1 MSQPTTTKYPAEFKE
16 RAVKLAVESEQPI
29 AQTARDLGVNENTL
43 HTWIGK
49 YHRAERQEKEG
60 NDEHLYEE
68 LKRLRKENARLK
80 EEREILI
87 KKGGGVL
94 CATAAV
100 KYAWMHQQQAEFPVS
115 RLCRTLAV
123 SRSGY
128 YEWLGRP
135 PSTQAADQQLQ
146 EKVQRYFTQGRGT
159 YGTRR
164 IKHLLAQEGLQVSRR
179 RIGRVLAQAGLRCK
193 TRRRCKAPIAAGQAQ
208 TVAPNQLNRE
218 FTVKEPDTVYVGD
231 ITYLPTGEG
240 WLYLAVVLDL
250 CSRAVVG
257 WSMADHMRAELVN
270 QALAMAIYQRRPATG
285 LIMHT
290 DRGSQYGADSYQ
302 QLLVQHGIQ
311 PSMSRKGNCWDN
323 AVAESF
329 FHTLKTELTYLE
341 DFDTREQ
348 AQTVVFEYIEVFY
361 NRQRCHSANGY
372 LAPLAYE
379 QVLQTNGIFCPEKC

>member
-1 MSQPTTTKYPAEFKE
+1 
-16 RAVKLAVESEQPI
+16 
-29 AQTARDLGVNENTL
+29 
-43 HTWIGK
+43 
-49 YHRAERQEKEG
+49 
-60 NDEHLYEE
+60 
-68 LKRLRKENARLK
+68 
-80 EEREILI
+80 
-87 KKGGGVL
+87 
-94 CATAAV
+94 
-100 KYAWMHQQQAEFPVS
+100 MHQQRTEFKVS
-115 RLCRTLAV
+115 QMCRLLEV

-128 YEWLGRP
+128 YEWLSRP
-135 PSTQAADQQLQ
+135 PRAPGEADQQVQ
-146 EKVQRYFTQGRGT
+146 EKVQRYFAQGRGT

-179 RIGRVLAQAGLRCK
+179 RIGRVLAQAGLLCK
-193 TRRRCKAPIAAGQAQ
+193 TRRKFTAPRASGQAQ

-218 FTVKEPDTVYVGD
+218 FTVHAPDTVYVGD

-270 QALAMAIYQRRPATG
+270 QALLMALCQRQPAVG

-290 DRGSQYGADSYQ
+290 DRGSQYGADSYR
-302 QLLVQHGIQ
+302 QLLTQHEIQ

-329 FHTLKTELTYLE
+329 FHTLKTELIYLE
-341 DFDTREQ
+341 DYDTHEQ
-348 AQTVVFEYIEVFY
+348 AQTAVFEYIEVFY

-379 QVLQTNGIFCPEKC
+379 QTLKTHEICCPEKC

>member
-1 MSQPTTTKYPAEFKE
+1 MQ
-16 RAVKLAVESEQPI
+16 EQ
-29 AQTARDLGVNENTL
+29 R
-43 HTWIGK
+43 
-49 YHRAERQEKEG
+49 
-60 NDEHLYEE
+60 
-68 LKRLRKENARLK
+68 
-80 EEREILI
+80 
-87 KKGGGVL
+87 
-94 CATAAV
+94 
-100 KYAWMHQQQAEFPVS
+100 AEFPLS
-115 RLCRTLAV
+115 RLCRLLEV

-128 YEWLGRP
+128 YEWCRRSP
-135 PSTQAADQQLQ
+135 RAAAAAEQPLRTNV
-146 EKVQRYFTQGRGT
+146 EHYFAQGRGT

-179 RIGRVLAQAGLRCK
+179 RIGRLLAQAGLRCK
-193 TRRRCKAPIAAGQAQ
+193 TRRKFTAPTAAGQAQ
-208 TVAPNQLNRE
+208 RVAPDHLTQE
-218 FTVKEPDTVYVGD
+218 FRVPQPDTVYVGD

-257 WSMADHMRAELVN
+257 WAMANHMRAELVN
-270 QALAMAIYQRRPATG
+270 RALSMALCQRRPAAG

-290 DRGSQYGADSYQ
+290 DRGSQYGADSYR
-302 QLLVQHGIQ
+302 QLLTQHGIQ

-329 FHTLKTELTYLE
+329 FHTLKTELIYLE
-341 DFDTREQ
+341 DFNTHEQ

-379 QVLQTNGIFCPEKC
+379 QALKTNGILCPEKC